1 MTHHEI
7 ARCDCD
13 PCRHARAARRE
24 FNGRAREP
32 DMIRMLDS
40 PYWRRTV
47 AEPSRE
53 TVSALRE
60 ETVAPKLRLYSD
72 CPTGLCS
79 TPISCATNSRCRALN
94 AQARC
99 QCSVPQGIG
108 RICSWCG
115 LPWRHG

>member
-40 PYWRRTV
+40 PYWRRTM
-47 AEPSRE
+47 AEPSRYF
-53 TVSALRE
+53 RH
-60 ETVAPKLRLYSD
+60 
-72 CPTGLCS
+72 
-79 TPISCATNSRCRALN
+79 SRFEPG
-94 AQARC
+94 RC